1 MKHATRLFLTALLAL
16 VFSGGLPLFAEAPAK
31 KVEVKK
37 VKPETTRQ
45 HQRHVKAGM
54 TQAQV
59 LELVGQPSAKKPR
72 KKGGEI
78 WIYSEK
84 TEKVSPPKPD
94 LPYPTPEKSMH
105 ESKLR
110 VFFNASGQAVNVQQ
124 IVSSEEAHSKLLPGV
139 AMKKAEAKAENKAE
153 MGS

>member
-1 MKHATRLFLTALLAL
+1 MKHSARLFLTALLA
-16 VFSGGLPLFAEAPAK
+16 VIFFGNTPIFAEVLAK
-31 KVEVKK
+31 TAVFK
-37 VKPETTRQ
+37 R
-45 HQRHVKAGM
+45 VKAGM

-59 LELVGQPSAKKPR
+59 LELVGKPAAKKTR

-84 TEKVSPPKPD
+84 TQKVSPPKPD

-124 IVSSEEAHSKLLPGV
+124 IVSSEEAHSRLLPGV
-139 AMKKAEAKAENKAE
+139 AIKKTEAKAENKAE